1 MIYVIILLVLY
12 VSSWGVVLAKHGEPK
27 GKNITF
33 SPILSCLHWSYG
45 YFTKVVYLT
54 YSFQINSN

>member
-27 GKNITF
+27 EEKYNIFTYTIF
-33 SPILSCLHWSYG
+33 LALELWLLYKGGLFNVFLSS
-45 YFTKVVYLT
+45 
-54 YSFQINSN
+54 Q

>member
-27 GKNITF
+27 EGGLFNVF
-33 SPILSCLHWSYG
+33 LSS
-45 YFTKVVYLT
+45 
-54 YSFQINSN
+54 Q

>member
-27 GKNITF
+27 KEKYNI
-33 SPILSCLHWSYG
+33 
-45 YFTKVVYLT
+45 FTYTIMLALELWLLYKGGLFNVFL
-54 YSFQINSN
+54 

>member
-27 GKNITF
+27 EGKYSIFTYTF
-33 SPILSCLHWSYG
+33 FLALELWLLYKGGLFNVFLSN
-45 YFTKVVYLT
+45 
-54 YSFQINSN
+54 Q

>member
-27 GKNITF
+27 EEKYNI
-33 SPILSCLHWSYG
+33 
-45 YFTKVVYLT
+45 FTYTIFLALEL
-54 YSFQINSN
+54 

>member
-27 GKNITF
+27 EGKYNIFTYTIIF
-33 SPILSCLHWSYG
+33 ALELWLLYKGGLFNVFLSN
-45 YFTKVVYLT
+45 
-54 YSFQINSN
+54 Q

>member
-27 GKNITF
+27 REKYNIFTYTI
-33 SPILSCLHWSYG
+33 ILALELWLLYKGGLFNVFLSS
-45 YFTKVVYLT
+45 
-54 YSFQINSN
+54 Q

>member
-27 GKNITF
+27 GEKYNIFTYTIMLALELWLLYKGCLF
-33 SPILSCLHWSYG
+33 NVFLSN
-45 YFTKVVYLT
+45 
-54 YSFQINSN
+54 Q